1 MCEQI
6 LSFISDE
13 AIIDEKLSQILWWII
28 FLNNYRIVLIKY
40 FSNLDDKSD
49 TESGMKYVNFC
60 ISPQNHLKLNL
71 KSYRQTKP
79 KKTSHLSKI

>member
-40 FSNLDDKSD
+40 FSNLDD
-49 TESGMKYVNFC
+49 
-60 ISPQNHLKLNL
+60 
-71 KSYRQTKP
+71 
-79 KKTSHLSKI
+79 